1 MPHIGTL
8 SGAGGYSM
16 PFHGDPKILAFCPGE
31 VRHRKRTS
39 RQQLSVLEDIFT
51 TDQKPG
57 PALRKKLA
65 LELEMTPRSVQV
77 CDESIPKLL
86 CGGGGGD
93 AGVRGALV
101 IHRLLHRQAVRKP
114 VRHTLSAC
122 MRIAVLRPCV
132 PVSSRLRPLHNANA
146 CRRFAGL
153 VPKQVRKHLIRV
165 GFRKPRLQR

>member
-1 MPHIGTL
+1 MFAHTGSLQFVQSAAPVPHIGTL

-86 CGGGGGD
+86 CGGGGDGAG
-93 AGVRGALV
+93 AGVR
-101 IHRLLHRQAVRKP
+101 
-114 VRHTLSAC
+114 C
-122 MRIAVLRPCV
+122 
-132 PVSSRLRPLHNANA
+132 
-146 CRRFAGL
+146 AGDPSL
-153 VPKQVRKHLIRV
+153 ASPA
-165 GFRKPRLQR
+165 GCAETC